1 MGRRRRGQDV
11 HGWVVLDKPRG
22 LGSTPALGKV
32 RRILD
37 ARKAGHAGTLDP
49 LAEGLL
55 VVGLGEATKLISR
68 IMDAPKTYQ
77 FVIGLGEERDT
88 GDLEGTATG
97 FCDHRPSLE
106 DVAGILDQFVGSI
119 SQIPPRYSAIMEN
132 GQRAYDRARAGEEFA
147 LKARDVEVHE
157 LTLLGDSD
165 EGPLLEVT
173 CGKGLYVRVLA
184 EDIAKALGSLGHV
197 RFLRRTK
204 TAGFGEDDAL
214 GLEKLE
220 EIVHKGAA
228 LSGVLPLET
237 VLDDIPVL
245 ELDGR
250 QGWQVAN
257 GQTVRVGNQDTPDGE
272 MLVRANGA
280 PLALGH
286 LEFGMFR
293 PKTKFNLDV
302 GEEKNVD

>member
-1 MGRRRRGQDV
+1 MGRRRRGRDV

-22 LGSTPALGKV
+22 LGSTPALGRV
-32 RRILD
+32 QRILD

-77 FVIGLGEERDT
+77 FVIGFGEQRDT
-88 GDLEGTATG
+88 GDLEGSVIG
-97 FCDHRPSLE
+97 LSDHRPSRDDIE
-106 DVAGILDQFVGSI
+106 GILGEFSGRI
-119 SQIPPRYSAIMEN
+119 SQVPPRYSAIMEQ
-132 GQRAYDRARAGEEFA
+132 GKRAYDRARAGEEFELA
-147 LKARDVEVHE
+147 ARDVEVHE
-157 LTLLGDSD
+157 LKNLGETDQ
-165 EGPLLEVT
+165 GPLLEVT

-184 EDIAKALGSLGHV
+184 EDIARRLGGLGHV

-204 TAGFGEDDAL
+204 TAGFVQSDAL

-257 GQTVRVGNQDTPDGE
+257 GQTIRVGNQDTPDGE

-286 LEFGMFR
+286 LASGMFR

-302 GEEKNVD
+302 GEKKNVD